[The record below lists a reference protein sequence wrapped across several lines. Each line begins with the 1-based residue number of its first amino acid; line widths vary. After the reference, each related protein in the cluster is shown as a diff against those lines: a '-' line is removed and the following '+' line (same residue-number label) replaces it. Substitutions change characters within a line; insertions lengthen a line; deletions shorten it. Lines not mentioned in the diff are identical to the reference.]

1 MIPDLCSP
9 VEEVAPRLL
18 GSVIRHG
25 PVAVRLTELEAYDGA
40 TDPASHAYRGRTTR
54 NAVMFGPPG
63 HLYLYFTYGMHWAG
77 NISCGP
83 EGVGRGVLMRA
94 GEVIEGIEVAR
105 SRRGRSSDRDLARGP
120 GRLTQALGLHPQH
133 KGCDLLGDGPVRLDA
148 ATEAPGMI
156 MVGPRVGVSVEADR
170 PWRFW
175 IGDDRFVSDYK
186 RSPRAP
192 QASVGTPI
200 GKRWEP

>member
-1 MIPDLCSP
+1 VIPDLCLP

-18 GSVIRHG
+18 GAVIRHG
-25 PVAVRLTELEAYDGA
+25 PVSVRLTELEAYDGA
-40 TDPASHAYRGRTTR
+40 TDRASHAYRGPTAR

-83 EGVGRGVLMRA
+83 EGVGCGVLMRA
-94 GEVIEGIEVAR
+94 GEVIEGLELAR
-105 SRRGRSSDRDLARGP
+105 SRRGSASDRNLARGP
-120 GRLTQALGLHPQH
+120 GRLTQALGLHPEH
-133 KGCDLLGDGPVRLDA
+133 KGSDLLGDGPVKLEPPA
-148 ATEAPGMI
+148 ELAEMI

-175 IGDDRFVSDYK
+175 IGGSPFVSDYK

-192 QASVGTPI
+192 RAIAGTPA
-200 GKRWEP
+200 GRRWEP

>member
-1 MIPDLCSP
+1 
-9 VEEVAPRLL
+9 
-18 GSVIRHG
+18 
-25 PVAVRLTELEAYDGA
+25 
-40 TDPASHAYRGRTTR
+40 
-54 NAVMFGPPG
+54 MFGPPG